1 MGLITAAGAS
11 ISSVLGDQWKEYFYC
26 SEMDNDVLVRKGQ
39 RSHGKSGM
47 LNKGGSDNVI
57 TNGSTIVVNEG
68 QCMIIVD
75 QGAIVDI
82 CAQAGAYTYDSS
94 TEPSVFTG
102 GLGAGIKD
110 SFEAFKARF
119 TYGGVTPHDQRI
131 YYFNTKDII
140 GNKYGTANP
149 VPFRVV
155 DKNIGLDVDIAIRCF
170 GEYSY
175 RLADPI
181 LFYKNVCGNVDKDY
195 TRDRIENQLRT
206 ELLTALQPAFG
217 KISEMGIRYS
227 AVVNHTTEMANALN
241 DVLSDSWGSKYGIV
255 ISAFGISSLKASE
268 EDEKMIKELQKTA
281 VFQNAGMAAAM
292 KVNTESQAM
301 MDAAKNP
308 NGAAMGF
315 FGMGM
320 AQQAAGGG
328 TDAAALYAMA
338 QQQKEQQ
345 AAKMQP
351 AGAWKCPKCGKADNI
366 GKFCGECGTPKPA
379 DPAVWKCPKCGT
391 ENTGKFCGE
400 CGTPKPVEDAGWTC
414 PACGHEGNKGKFCGE
429 CGAPKP

>member
-1 MGLITAAGAS
+1 MGLILAAGAS
-11 ISSVLGDQWKEYFYC
+11 ISSVLGDQWKDYFYC
-26 SEMDNDVLVRKGQ
+26 SEMGTNVLVRKGQ
-39 RSHGKSGM
+39 HHNGKSGL
-47 LNKGGSDNVI
+47 LNKGGSENII

-82 CAQAGAYTYDSS
+82 CAEAGAYTYDQSS
-94 TEPSVFTG
+94 EPSVFTG
-102 GLGAGIKD
+102 GLGAGIVD
-110 SFEAFKARF
+110 SFKQFMARVS
-119 TYGGVTPHDQRI
+119 YGGVTAHDQRV

-155 DKNIGLDVDIAIRCF
+155 DRNIGLDIDIAIRCF
-170 GEYSY
+170 GEYAY
-175 RLADPI
+175 RISDPI
-181 LFYKNVCGNVDKDY
+181 LFYKHICGNVDRDY
-195 TRDRIENQLRT
+195 TKDRIENQLRT

-227 AVVNHTTEMANALN
+227 AVVNHTTELANALN
-241 DVLSDSWGSKYGIV
+241 DVLSDSWGKQYGIV
-255 ISAFGISSLKASE
+255 ITAFGVSSLKASE
-268 EDEKMIKELQKTA
+268 EDEKMIKDLQKTA

-292 KVNTESQAM
+292 KVNAESQAM

-328 TDAAALYAMA
+328 TDAASLFAMA
-338 QQQKEQQ
+338 EQQKAQQ
-345 AAKMQP
+345 AGKMQAA
-351 AGAWKCPKCGKADNI
+351 AGWKCPKCGAEGNK
-366 GKFCGECGTPKPA
+366 GKFCSECGTPKPA
-379 DPAVWKCPKCGT
+379 DDGSWTCPSCGKT
-391 ENTGKFCGE
+391 GNTGKFCGE
-400 CGTPKPVEDAGWTC
+400 CGTAKP
-414 PACGHEGNKGKFCGE
+414 
-429 CGAPKP
+429 